1 MFALLPANPWN
12 AMDGCFSELHGHHDH
27 QSDGMCTRSDSF
39 FFETCT
45 GSDIQMD
52 ERICI
57 CDRRSLTVRKILVL
71 NNIEMRGGGGA
82 GWGIP

>member
-1 MFALLPANPWN
+1 MFALLPAYPWN

-27 QSDGMCTRSDSF
+27 PSDGM
-39 FFETCT
+39 CT

-71 NNIEMRGGGGA
+71 NNIEMRGGG
-82 GWGIP
+82 WGIP